1 MAVFYILV
9 IMLMRVVQSLYDK
22 KACLALPDGMGAYM
36 DYLTLSKVL
45 AAAFAAVALVLSA
58 DFSGFNAEAF
68 VIAMLS
74 GTFLAIGS
82 YCGIKALL
90 GGTIVLSSICATA
103 GLIVPCILGAIF
115 LNEPMSPI
123 QIVFIA
129 VLLFSTVLLMK
140 SSHDLFGTL
149 TPKTVLCLFGNFFT
163 NGMVMFC
170 QKLFGIRQPNGN
182 VSLFSMLTFLIP
194 AVMLAVIS
202 LTMHFGKHFGKSRK
216 LPKKIWIYASFL
228 AFAVFVI
235 QQFVT
240 LLSPKV
246 SSAVLF
252 SFVNGGATV
261 IAAAVGAAVYREK
274 LTLRSC
280 VGIVLA
286 VASMICIKIFE

>member
-1 MAVFYILV
+1 M
-9 IMLMRVVQSLYDK
+9 
-22 KACLALPDGMGAYM
+22 CLRRF
-36 DYLTLSKVL
+36 
-45 AAAFAAVALVLSA
+45 AAASLV
-58 DFSGFNAEAF
+58 FRRFFGFNAEAF
-68 VIAMLS
+68 VIAMFS
-74 GTFLAIGS
+74 GMFLALGS

-90 GGTIVLSSICATA
+90 GGTIVLSSICSTA
-103 GLIVPCILGAIF
+103 GLIVPCILGALF
-115 LNEPMSPI
+115 LNEPMSPV
-123 QIVFIA
+123 QVVFIA
-129 VLLFSTVLLMK
+129 VLLLSTVLLMK
-140 SSHDLFGTL
+140 SSHDLFGSL

-170 QKLFGIRQPNGN
+170 QKLFGIRQPGGN

-202 LTMHFGKHFGKSRK
+202 LTMHAKGKENTQK
-216 LPKKIWIYASFL
+216 LPKKIWVYTAFL

-240 LLSPKV
+240 LLSPMV
-246 SSAVLF
+246 PSAVLF

>member
-45 AAAFAAVALVLSA
+45 AAAFAAVALILSA

-74 GTFLAIGS
+74 GTFLSIGS

-202 LTMHFGKHFGKSRK
+202 LTMHAKGKENTQK
-216 LPKKIWIYASFL
+216 LPKKIWVYAAFL

-261 IAAAVGAAVYREK
+261 IAAVVGATVYREK

>member
-9 IMLMRVVQSLYDK
+9 IMLMRVVQSLYNK
-22 KACLALPDGMGAYM
+22 KACLALPDGMEAYI
-36 DYLTLSKVL
+36 DYLTLSNVL
-45 AAAFAAVALVLSA
+45 AAAFAAASLVISA

-68 VIAMLS
+68 VIAMFS
-74 GTFLAIGS
+74 GMFLALGS

-90 GGTIVLSSICATA
+90 GGTIVLSSICSTA
-103 GLIVPCILGAIF
+103 GLIVPCILGALF
-115 LNEPMSPI
+115 LNEPMSPV
-123 QIVFIA
+123 QAVFIA
-129 VLLFSTVLLMK
+129 VLLLSTVLLMK
-140 SSHDLFGTL
+140 SSHDLFGSL

-170 QKLFGIRQPNGN
+170 QKLFGIRQPGGN

-202 LTMHFGKHFGKSRK
+202 LTMHAKGKENTQK
-216 LPKKIWIYASFL
+216 LPKKIWVYTAFL

-240 LLSPKV
+240 LLSPMV